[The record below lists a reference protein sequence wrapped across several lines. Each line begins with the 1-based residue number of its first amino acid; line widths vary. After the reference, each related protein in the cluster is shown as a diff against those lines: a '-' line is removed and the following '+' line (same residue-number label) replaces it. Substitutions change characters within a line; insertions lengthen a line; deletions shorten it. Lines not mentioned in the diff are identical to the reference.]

1 MNRETARMNLQAI
14 GIESPSDEQITS
26 YLNQL
31 NGEVQNDKKVIE
43 KLKTESA
50 RVLDLQAQLDKLNEA
65 NLSEVEKANKATE
78 SANNRVV
85 ELEKQIKSMQTRAK
99 LAEIGIKGEHLNKF
113 FDENGEVDFAV
124 LGQVLTES
132 KMSGATE
139 KEAELAGKA
148 TNPNGGSS
156 GNNDETK
163 SEAEKYV
170 TEHLSTAS
178 NFSESIKSYL

>member
-1 MNRETARMNLQAI
+1 MQRSQAKENLIAI
-14 GIESPSDEQITS
+14 GIESPTEEQITS

-85 ELEKQIKSMQTRAK
+85 ELEKQIKGMQTRAK
-99 LAEIGIKGEHLNKF
+99 LAEIGIKGEHLDKF

-124 LGQVLTES
+124 LGQVLSES
-132 KMSGATE
+132 KASGATE

-148 TNPNGGSS
+148 TNPGGGSAS
-156 GNNDETK
+156 TDTK

-170 TEHLSTAS
+170 EEHLSNAS
-178 NFSESIKSYL
+178 NFSESIKTYL